1 MKKILNDPSNLVPE
15 MVSGMVASY
24 PQYIRQIPETLAVVR
39 NDRAFN
45 EKHAP
50 KVGVVSGGGSGHE
63 PLHMG
68 FVGQGMLTAAV
79 PGQVFTSPTPDQIY
93 AAVKAA
99 DQGKGVLLIVKNYSG
114 DVMNFDMAKDLA
126 SIDDIKVESIVVD
139 DDVAVEDSLYTQ
151 GRRGV
156 AGTVLVEK
164 IVGAAAEAGL
174 DLAALVKL
182 GKAVIAQTKTI
193 GVALHAATVPEVG
206 HPGFELGPDEMEY
219 GVGIHNEPG
228 YKREKMVPS
237 AALAKE
243 LLGKIGGH
251 FDGGVAGKKFTVL
264 VNGFGATPL
273 GEQFV
278 FANDV
283 LKQLKDAKADVIFT
297 KVGNYVTSLDMTGL
311 SLTLLQMQDDQWLD
325 YLNAPAATIG
335 WGDSRN
341 ER

>member
-1 MKKILNDPSNLVPE
+1 
-15 MVSGMVASY
+15 
-24 PQYIRQIPETLAVVR
+24 
-39 NDRAFN
+39 
-45 EKHAP
+45 
-50 KVGVVSGGGSGHE
+50 
-63 PLHMG
+63 
-68 FVGQGMLTAAV
+68 
-79 PGQVFTSPTPDQIY
+79 
-93 AAVKAA
+93 
-99 DQGKGVLLIVKNYSG
+99 
-114 DVMNFDMAKDLA
+114 
-126 SIDDIKVESIVVD
+126 
-139 DDVAVEDSLYTQ
+139 
-151 GRRGV
+151 
-156 AGTVLVEK
+156 
-164 IVGAAAEAGL
+164 
-174 DLAALVKL
+174 
-182 GKAVIAQTKTI
+182 
-193 GVALHAATVPEVG
+193 
-206 HPGFELGPDEMEY
+206 MEY

-251 FDGGVAGKKFTVL
+251 FDDGVAGKKFTVL

-283 LKQLKDAKADVIFT
+283 LEQLKDAKADVIFT